1 MLFRAWN
8 KARISVGVEYLHFHG
23 LHHTGNTLAASTG
36 ASTKE
41 LISRMGHSSSVAA
54 IRYRHAYLDID
65 KVIASK
71 LNTIASNFI
80 TEST

>member
-8 KARISVGVEYLHFHG
+8 RVRISVGVKYLHFHD
-23 LHHTGNTLAASTG
+23 LRHTGNTLAASTG

-41 LISRMGHSSSVAA
+41 LMSRMGHSSSVVA
-54 IRYRHAYLDID
+54 IRYRHACLDRD

-71 LNTIASNFI
+71 LDIIASNFI
-80 TEST
+80 SESS